1 MKYLTNGRAWVIASF
16 AVFWILLMAGWT
28 WWDRQTP
35 QAQYHMLGT
44 LAYRTVNYELANEY
58 FDKSYAD
65 FQSRIGKEANQGSKG
80 YFDAPGSLEMA
91 QLSLHLKALGLIKM
105 KDGKMAVLT
114 FKEALKLTT
123 DQALSKVNLDPATL
137 GKLKEDRRAVQIN
150 LEILFQQ
157 QPQMAKQEGKGK
169 GGKGSGEGKQSEDP
183 SKGGPNAG
191 KMDRN
196 AL

>member
-1 MKYLTNGRAWVIASF
+1 MKYLTNGRAWIVASF

-35 QAQYHMLGT
+35 QAQYHMLGA
-44 LAYRTVNYELANEY
+44 LAYKTVSYDLANEY
-58 FDKSYAD
+58 FDKSLAD
-65 FQSRIGKEANQGSKG
+65 YQERTRKTSAGGTAAFLE
-80 YFDAPGSLEMA
+80 APGSLEMA
-91 QLSLHLKALGLIKM
+91 QLSLHMKALSLLKM
-105 KDGKMAVLT
+105 KDGKTAVLT

-123 DQALSKVNLDPATL
+123 DQALSKANLDAATL
-137 GKLKEDRRAVQIN
+137 GKLREDRRAIQIN

-169 GGKGSGEGKQSEDP
+169 GGKPGEGKQSEDP
-183 SKGGPNAG
+183 SQGPNAG

>member
-1 MKYLTNGRAWVIASF
+1 MKYLTNARAWVIASF

-58 FDKSYAD
+58 FDKSFAD
-65 FQSRIGKEANQGSKG
+65 FQSRTSNASQGSKS
-80 YFDAPGSLEMA
+80 YFEAPGSLEMA

-114 FKEALKLTT
+114 FKEALKLTS
-123 DQALSKVNLDPATL
+123 DQALSKVANLDPATL
-137 GKLKEDRRAVQIN
+137 DKLKEDRRAIQIN

-169 GGKGSGEGKQSEDP
+169 GGKPGEGKQSEDP
-183 SKGGPNAG
+183 SKSGPNAG

>member
-1 MKYLTNGRAWVIASF
+1 MKHLTNGRTWIIASF

-44 LAYRTVNYELANEY
+44 LAYKTVSYDLANEY
-58 FDKSYAD
+58 FDKSLAD
-65 FQSRIGKEANQGSKG
+65 YQSRTRETNQGSKAY
-80 YFDAPGSLEMA
+80 YFEAPGSLEMA
-91 QLSLHLKALGLIKM
+91 QLSLHLKALSLLKM
-105 KDGKMAVLT
+105 KDGKTAVLT

-123 DQALSKVNLDPATL
+123 DQALSKVNLDTATL
-137 GKLKEDRRAVQIN
+137 KKLREDRRAIQIN

-169 GGKGSGEGKQSEDP
+169 GGQQGEGKQSEDP
-183 SKGGPNAG
+183 SKSGPNAG